1 MTTATTPRLR
11 TDDRIAFGWG
21 FAEAVLF
28 FVIPDVFL
36 TLIAIRSGFRR
47 SLRLALIATA
57 GAVLGGLA
65 TYGWAAIH
73 PASTLAAMEVLPGI
87 DPTMVDA
94 VQADVATHGNA
105 ALLAGPW
112 QGRPY
117 KLYALSSGDLGL
129 SALGLAMLTIPGR
142 LARFAVSVAVA
153 AYLRWF
159 LARWIPQRAMI
170 ALWSSFWFL
179 VYAAYWLA

>member
-1 MTTATTPRLR
+1 M
-11 TDDRIAFGWG
+11 GWG
-21 FAEAVLF
+21 FSEAVVF

-57 GAVLGGLA
+57 GAVLGGVV
-65 TYGWAAIH
+65 TYGWAVLH
-73 PASTLAAMEVLPGI
+73 PSSALAVMERLPGI
-87 DPTMVDA
+87 DPTMIDA
-94 VQADVATHGNA
+94 VRADVATHGNA

-117 KLYALSSGDLGL
+117 KLYAFASGDLGL

-142 LARFAVSVAVA
+142 LARFAVGVAVA
-153 AYLRWF
+153 SYLRWF
-159 LARWIPQRAMI
+159 LARWIPQRALI
-170 ALWSSFWFL
+170 ALWSAFWLL
-179 VYAAYWLA
+179 VYTAYWLT